1 MKLYLISQDV
11 NHDFDTF
18 DSAVVIAQN
27 EDKAREIM
35 RFDDENSDLG
45 CWVKES
51 QKSLI
56 SVKYLGESCEQ
67 EACVVLSSFNAG

>member
-1 MKLYLISQDV
+1 MKLYLISQ
-11 NHDFDTF
+11 NINNGSDTY
-18 DSAVVIAQN
+18 DSAVVIAEN

-35 RFDDENSDLG
+35 RFDDENSDFG
-45 CWVKES
+45 SWVKKS

-67 EACVVLSSFNAG
+67 EACVVLSSFSAG

>member
-18 DSAVVIAQN
+18 DSAVVIAEN
-27 EDKAREIM
+27 EDRAREIM
-35 RFDDENSDLG
+35 RFDDENSDFG
-45 CWVKES
+45 SWVKKS